1 MTIKELSKYHN
12 MKIEI
17 QQLKDNIEELET
29 TIIGS
34 SKITGLPMMLSVN
47 SNPTER
53 LGIKLAK
60 LKTILENKKD
70 KLLDELNKIEDFLNT
85 VEDGEIRIIIRKRF
99 LEGKTWKEISKDI
112 ISDRSTPY
120 YKLKKYLK
128 GRLDI
133 NEGEEKKKKEII

>member
-17 QQLKDNIEELET
+17 QQLKDNIKELET

-34 SKITGLPMMLSVN
+34 SKITGLPMMSSVN

-53 LGIKLAK
+53 VGIKLAK

>member
-12 MKIEI
+12 VKVEI

-34 SKITGLPMMLSVN
+34 SKITGMPTNVGGN
-47 SNPTER
+47 NNNPTEKIV
-53 LGIKLAK
+53 IKLAQ
-60 LKTILENKKD
+60 LKQKLENKKD

-85 VEDGEIRIIIRKRF
+85 VEDAEIRIIIRKRF
-99 LEGKTWKEISKDI
+99 LEGKTWKEVSKDI
-112 ISDRSTPY
+112 IADRSTPY

-128 GRLDI
+128 DRAEI
-133 NEGEEKKKKEII
+133 NEQASKTFKGI